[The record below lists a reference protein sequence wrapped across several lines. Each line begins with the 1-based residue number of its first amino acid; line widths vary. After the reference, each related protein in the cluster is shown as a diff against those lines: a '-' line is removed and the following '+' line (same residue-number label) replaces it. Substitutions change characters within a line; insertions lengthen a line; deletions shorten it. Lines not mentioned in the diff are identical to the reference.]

1 MSTAWLALLGVLM
14 VGGMGP
20 AVLLGCRGDPVA
32 RLVGL
37 ELLSA
42 VAVVAMVVFSHAVD
56 QTSYLI
62 VPLVLAVLAAA
73 GTLVFTRLLGP
84 RP

>member
-1 MSTAWLALLGVLM
+1 VNAWLAAS
-14 VGGMGP
+14 
-20 AVLLGCRGDPVA
+20 AVLLVLGLGPALLIASRGDGVA

-37 ELLSA
+37 ELGAAISVFFLMAFAAA
-42 VAVVAMVVFSHAVD
+42 VN
-56 QTSYLI
+56 QPSYLI
-62 VPLVLAVLAAA
+62 VPLVLAALNVV